1 MAFRTVRAIKT
12 VLDPL
17 WINDMAAVSADEE
30 DVLAVADSD
39 IWHGVVARVTV
50 GLDVECHWKV
60 CKIYVTDRRLSPMP
74 TLEVGMPKMMRIA

>member
-1 MAFRTVRAIKT
+1 
-12 VLDPL
+12 
-17 WINDMAAVSADEE
+17 MAAVSADEE

-60 CKIYVTDRRLSPMP
+60 CIELCDRQEIGTQAHTQRGHHQL
-74 TLEVGMPKMMRIA
+74 KCIAFQSLTYCVM